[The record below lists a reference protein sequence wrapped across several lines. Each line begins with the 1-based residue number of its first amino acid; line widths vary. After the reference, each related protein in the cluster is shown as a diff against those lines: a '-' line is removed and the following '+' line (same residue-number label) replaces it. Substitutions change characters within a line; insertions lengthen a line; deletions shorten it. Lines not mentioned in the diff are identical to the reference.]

1 MGEVIRLDN
10 VSLWRRTQEE
20 FSYDLKKTVL
30 SFVEGKRRQ
39 PAKKLILDQIS
50 LAVDSGEKV
59 GILGANGSGKS
70 TLLKVICGILQPTDG
85 SVRVRGKIA
94 PLIELG
100 AGFDLEDS
108 VKNNIVLYG
117 IFLGFSKEEMVAKTR
132 SVLEFAELE
141 DYSLAPVKA
150 LSSGMIARLGFA
162 IATEVQPDILILDE
176 VLSVGDEQFKNKAK
190 QRLDK
195 LWDASGSVL
204 LVSHDLDSI
213 QRSCQKAIWLDK
225 GKIKFS
231 GSADETI
238 DYYLSFVRQIT
249 RSQQPQPA
257 QVVPEAASLEPVMD
271 EYESDAEGNGS
282 NGLFKSA
289 EVIGNE
295 YAVLISGSIIN
306 SQDQVVTKVK
316 IDEEVRVCMHYK
328 ILQQDNL
335 KFVPNFHFYV
345 DNDTRAFIVS
355 PRTVRVL
362 PPGDYIA
369 ECKIPGN
376 FFNDGA
382 YTISLALSSF
392 EPMVKVHFDAAH
404 AITFTVIDSVKD
416 NPGRH
421 GYTGAIPGIVR
432 PQFKWE
438 TIEIQPN

>member
-30 SFVEGKRRQ
+30 SFIEGKRRQ

-50 LAVDSGEKV
+50 LSVDAGEKV

-70 TLLKVICGILQPTDG
+70 TLLKVICGILQPTTG
-85 SVRVRGKIA
+85 TVRVRGKIA

-100 AGFDLEDS
+100 AGFDLDDS

-141 DYSLAPVKA
+141 DYALAPVKA

-176 VLSVGDEQFKNKAK
+176 VLSVGDERFKNKAK

-213 QRSCQKAIWLDK
+213 QRSCQKAFWLDK
-225 GKIKFS
+225 GIVRFY

-238 DYYLSFVRQIT
+238 DYYLSFVRQTT
-249 RSQQPQPA
+249 RNQQPQQP
-257 QVVPEAASLEPVMD
+257 QVTTTEAAPLAPVTD
-271 EYESDAEGNGS
+271 DH
-282 NGLFKSA
+282 NGLFNSD

-295 YAVLISGSIIN
+295 YAILISGSIIN
-306 SQDQVVTKVK
+306 SKDQVVTEVK
-316 IDEEVRVCMHYK
+316 IDEEIRICMHYK

-345 DNDTRAFIVS
+345 DNDVRAFIVS

-362 PPGDYIA
+362 TPGDYIA

-376 FFNDGA
+376 FLNNGT
-382 YTISLALSSF
+382 YTINLALSSF
-392 EPMVKVHFDAAH
+392 EPVITVHFDAPKAL
-404 AITFTVIDSVKD
+404 TFAVIESIES
-416 NPGRH
+416 NQGRH